1 MTIDSKK
8 VLAHLTATLA
18 DSEQA
23 ALNDRRD
30 FVTAIGGDPDHLKI
44 KPSSVIIINSVIGEA
59 MPKTC
64 PIPEFLK
71 FSPVIPPEQV
81 FAVDADKFNHSDWE

>member
-18 DSEQA
+18 EAEQA

-30 FVTAIGGDPDHLKI
+30 FIKELGGDPDHLNI

-71 FSPVIPPEQV
+71 FSPAIPPHQV
-81 FAVDADKFNHSDWE
+81 FAIDADKFNRSDWE

>member
-18 DSEQA
+18 EAEQA
-23 ALNDRRD
+23 ALNERRD
-30 FVTAIGGDPDHLKI
+30 FVTALGGDPDHLNI
-44 KPSSVIIINSVIGEA
+44 KPSSVLIISSVIGNA

-71 FSPVIPPEQV
+71 FSQLMPPHQV
-81 FAVDADKFNHSDWE
+81 FAVDADKFNLSDWE